1 MGQYRSPK
9 PVKLIIGLLSQSADH
24 ADQALK
30 HLIEQFGELSST
42 LPPFPFSWTNYYEDE
57 IGKSPVRS
65 FLSFNKLIQR
75 EEIVEIKQW
84 TNDLELKLFDGG
96 VRKVNLDP
104 GYMTL
109 GQYFLPTTKDQRH
122 RVYIRDGIFV
132 EPTLY
137 FQDGSWHHFD
147 WTYFDY
153 RSDEYLTFFQDTRKA
168 LREDL
173 KNI

>member
-1 MGQYRSPK
+1 M
-9 PVKLIIGLLSQSADH
+9 LSQSTEHTDRVI
-24 ADQALK
+24 K
-30 HLIEQFGELSST
+30 PLIDQFGELSVT
-42 LPPFPFSWTNYYEDE
+42 LSPFPFSWTNYYENE

-65 FLSFNKLIQR
+65 FVSFKKLIHR
-75 EEIVEIKQW
+75 EEIVEIKRW
-84 TNDLELKLFDGG
+84 TNTLEIEFFEEGI
-96 VRKVNLDP
+96 RKVNLDP

-137 FQDGSWHHFD
+137 FQNGKWHHFD

-153 RSDEYLTFFQDTRKA
+153 RSDEYLNYFQETRKA

-173 KNI
+173 KYQ